1 VEEQRVLIIIVTFN
15 KKEYVA
21 NLLKSIREM
30 NYNNYGVVVVDNA
43 SNDRTA
49 EYIKETFPQ
58 VDVIANAVNTGGSGG
73 FNTGLAYAFGQEGY
87 QYYWLLD
94 NDVVV
99 SQDSLKTL
107 VNVLESNKDCA
118 VAGSQMCQLDNPG
131 VTNEIGAFV
140 DFHRGGLILNRHLTR
155 RVNNKEGIFY
165 VDYVAAASM
174 LVRAEVAKRAGL
186 WEDFFLHFDDV
197 DWCLRIKKMGY
208 KVVGVA
214 DSVIWHLS
222 AAEKPITWQQY
233 YDVRNMLYLL
243 ERHASKSL
251 VARFGR
257 RKCLQAIFTELRG
270 MSPVAEIIL
279 DGIDDYVKGKKGGKE
294 FNFPKSV
301 DEGYL
306 KKSHPQKDV
315 FVCQNEW
322 FDLKK
327 FPFEK
332 RYQESIKEIM
342 IAFYLIDAHR
352 YWTNL
357 ESPPLVKC
365 NKLRRVLM
373 IILSLIGYRKYSRA
387 YVDIRTMPFL
397 ASMLSQELVVRIN
410 EMNWIIKRNRLSVW
424 RSLSI
429 IMARSLK
436 CFMRISIRKSRS
448 YAI

>member
-1 VEEQRVLIIIVTFN
+1 MLIIIVTFN

-21 NLLKSIREM
+21 SLLKSIREM
-30 NYNNYGVVVVDNA
+30 DYSNYDVVVVDNA
-43 SNDRTA
+43 STDRTA
-49 EYIKETFPQ
+49 EYIKENFPH
-58 VDVIANAVNTGGSGG
+58 VGVIANAVNTGGSGG
-73 FNTGLAYAFGQEGY
+73 FSTGLAYAFGQEGY

-99 SQDSLKTL
+99 AQDSLKTL
-107 VNVLESNKDCA
+107 VNVLESDRHCA
-118 VAGSQMCQLDNPG
+118 VAGSQMCQLDNPE

-155 RVNNKEGIFY
+155 RRNNGKGMFY

-197 DWCLRIKKMGY
+197 DWCLRIKEMGY
-208 KVVGVA
+208 RVAGVA

-243 ERHASKSL
+243 DKHASKRS

-270 MSPVAEIIL
+270 LSPVAEIIL
-279 DGIDDYVKGKKGGKE
+279 DAIDDYVRGKKGGKE
-294 FNFPKSV
+294 FHLPKNV
-301 DEGYL
+301 DERDVR
-306 KKSHPQKDV
+306 KTHPPKDV

-327 FPFEK
+327 FPFEEG
-332 RYQESIKEIM
+332 YQESIKEMM
-342 IAFYLIDAHR
+342 IAFYLIDAYK

-357 ESPPLVKC
+357 KSPPLVKY
-365 NKLRRVLM
+365 NKLHRVLLL
-373 IILSLIGYRKYSRA
+373 ILGLIGYRKYSRA

-397 ASMLSQELVVRIN
+397 ASMLSKELVVKIN
-410 EMNWIIKRNRLSVW
+410 EINWIIKRDKLSVW
-424 RSLSI
+424 RNLRVI
-429 IMARSLK
+429 LLRSLK
-436 CFMRISIRKSRS
+436 CFIKISIRNGRR